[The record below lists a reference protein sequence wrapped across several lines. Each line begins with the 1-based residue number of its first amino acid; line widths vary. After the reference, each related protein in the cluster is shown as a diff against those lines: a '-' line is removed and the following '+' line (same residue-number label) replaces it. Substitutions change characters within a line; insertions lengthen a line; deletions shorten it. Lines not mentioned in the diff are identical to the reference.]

1 MKKKKR
7 GIVDPH
13 VFIPLNETMLQDSH
27 KRILMSALKELLI
40 DVKDD
45 RKDINGHMETLKGIL
60 VSLNSLNKY
69 YKDGNNSNG

>member
-13 VFIPLNETMLQDSH
+13 VFIPLNETIMEKQH
-27 KRILMSALKELLI
+27 KIILMTALKQLII

-45 RKDINGHMETLKGIL
+45 RNDISGHMETMKGIL
-60 VSLNSLNKY
+60 VSMSKLNKY
-69 YKDGNNSNG
+69 YDKNK